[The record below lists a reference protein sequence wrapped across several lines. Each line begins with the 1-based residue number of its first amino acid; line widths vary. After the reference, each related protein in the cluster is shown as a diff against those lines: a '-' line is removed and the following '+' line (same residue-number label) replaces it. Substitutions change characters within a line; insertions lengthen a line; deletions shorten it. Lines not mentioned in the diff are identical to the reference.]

1 MADLGAIGKT
11 RVLAIKSSDRIYGT
25 PSNFA
30 ISLSQFNLDP
40 TYVSYNQVALP
51 NGFYNI
57 TSGSNSMT
65 VGLWLT
71 NVGFQAFA
79 TVTVPPGNYNSS
91 TLFNGTTGSVYPA
104 WPGLLSSL
112 NTAITA
118 ANPTIS
124 SAFFDTS
131 LSGVSPTTGYVTL
144 QVAAA
149 WLPPVKTFPY
159 SFSIYTAAANSTPP
173 QPVGLEQVLGFEGP
187 SFGSGI
193 IAGTPPAGA
202 PPFVSNVNGTFFTGT
217 SCLDLRTAPSIYIRS
232 SLVAGNYITGSGPE
246 SVLAIVQNFAIYGQ
260 TIFHRNT
267 NPDVDVYPV
276 AGRVGLVNFQ
286 LVNEYGVEL
295 NMDSGQEWE
304 LSLCFYTP

>member
-11 RVLAIKSSDRIYGT
+11 RVLAIKSSDRIYGV

-57 TSGSNSMT
+57 TSSLNTYSQRLSGAQT
-65 VGLWLT
+65 YT
-71 NVGFQAFA
+71 Q
-79 TVTVPPGNYNSS
+79 TVTISPGNYNSTTLIAAFLAAVNSS
-91 TLFNGTTGSVYPA
+91 TVNSNGYNDPNAPWTSDAAY
-104 WPGLLSSL
+104 SL
-112 NTAITA
+112 NTSYFSAS
-118 ANPTIS
+118 IS
-124 SAFFDTS
+124 A
-131 LSGVSPTTGYVTL
+131 TTGQFTMSD
-144 QVAAA
+144 
-149 WLPPVKTFPY
+149 P
-159 SFSIYTAAANSTPP
+159 
-173 QPVGLEQVLGFEGP
+173 
-187 SFGSGI
+187 
-193 IAGTPPAGA
+193 
-202 PPFVSNVNGTFFTGT
+202 TGT
-217 SCLDLRTAPSIYIRS
+217 GHGLAFVPLAINSLDTILFKNSVPTFVAYNQSYTGLQILDLRTAPSIYIRS
-232 SLVAGNYITGSGPE
+232 SLVAGNYITGGGPE
-246 SVLAIVQNFAIYGQ
+246 SVLAIVQNFAIFGQ

-276 AGRVGLVNFQ
+276 AGRVGLVTFQ

>member
-11 RVLAIKSSDRIYGT
+11 RVLAIKSSDRLYGT

-57 TSGSNSMT
+57 TSGSNSIT
-65 VGLWLT
+65 VAISI
-71 NVGFQAFA
+71 VGAGVFGYT
-79 TVTVPPGNYNSS
+79 TVTVPPGNYNSA
-91 TLFNGTTGSVYPA
+91 TLFNGTSGSVYPA

-112 NTAITA
+112 NTAITTLD
-118 ANPTIS
+118 PVIS
-124 SAFFDTS
+124 SAFFDTN
-131 LSGVSPTTGYVTL
+131 LSGISPTTGYVTL

-149 WLPPVKTFPY
+149 WLPPAKTFPY

-187 SFGSGI
+187 SFGYNI
-193 IAGTPPAGA
+193 FAPAVGTTA
-202 PPFVSNVNGTFFTGT
+202 PPYVSNVNGTFFTGT